1 MGSAKQFSME
11 ATALLRLDAGGRLD
25 ANEGNAQHL
34 VKTSPGLESSI
45 RTEDLVYWRA
55 AIRTQQICL
64 AITLALSPLAGAFA
78 TVQYAHPDLSNGKV
92 IVHSVLILETG
103 AMVKRFGNVF
113 GGEVLPD
120 EGKQLEASLRE
131 TAEKVLQTK
140 GCQFVADPYTPDAL
154 EKDPA
159 AKSALAEV
167 EASYR
172 SLQVQIWKKP
182 KDVQQARFTLG
193 DGVAKLNPGHLT
205 DAFEFIGAF
214 GSLTT
219 NGEKVKRVITGPG
232 NTARED
238 LDIQTSLVDANTGA
252 VLYYGKKITG
262 GNFTT
267 DPQLVQRGLEAVLEN
282 FNCRP
287 HPAQ

>member
-1 MGSAKQFSME
+1 
-11 ATALLRLDAGGRLD
+11 
-25 ANEGNAQHL
+25 
-34 VKTSPGLESSI
+34 
-45 RTEDLVYWRA
+45 
-55 AIRTQQICL
+55 
-64 AITLALSPLAGAFA
+64 
-78 TVQYAHPDLSNGKV
+78 VQYAHPDLTNGKA

-103 AMVKRFGNVF
+103 AMVKRFGNVL
-113 GGEVLPD
+113 GGEVLPE

-131 TAEKVLQTK
+131 TVEKVLDSK
-140 GCQFVADPYTPDAL
+140 GCQFVADPYTPEAL

-159 AKSALAEV
+159 AKSALTEV
-167 EASYR
+167 ETSYR

-182 KDVQQARFTLG
+182 KDVLQGRFTLG
-193 DGVAKLNPGHLT
+193 DAVAKLNPGHIT

-219 NGEKVKRVITGPG
+219 TGEKVKRKLEGPG
-232 NTARED
+232 NAAREA

-262 GNFTT
+262 GNFIT
-267 DPQLVQRGLEAVLEN
+267 DPQLVERGLEAVLEN

-287 HPAQ
+287 HAAQ